1 VARRPVSPEL
11 LERRIA
17 AATAG
22 SGLPAPTGSNYPL
35 VDDPAGPA
43 YVPLPAGSIAAGAI
57 SNADV
62 NAAAGIA
69 LSKLEAVTAGR
80 VVIGN
85 GSNVATATALSGD
98 VTVTSSGVV
107 TIANDAVT
115 SAKIANDAVG
125 SSEIAA
131 NAVGTTE
138 IANDAVTVAKIA
150 QGTAGQIL
158 ITNATPDTA
167 WVSLSGDVTVNG
179 AGAVTIGN
187 DKVTPAKISQ
197 GTAGQILITNATP
210 DTAWVSVGGDLTLNG
225 AGQLTINTG
234 AVVTADLNTATG
246 QIAGAWNS
254 DTANAGFTNV
264 TGGNISRRWLIV
276 GKTMHFR
283 IWFTAGTATAAG
295 SVRVP
300 LPGGVSGQNARRQ
313 MVNGANIT
321 IIVSAFVDAATNNN
335 VTISANASAGG
346 FTAGAALTNLN
357 VNGTIELA

>member
-167 WVSLSGDVTVNG
+167 WVS
-179 AGAVTIGN
+179 
-187 DKVTPAKISQ
+187 
-197 GTAGQILITNATP
+197 
-210 DTAWVSVGGDLTLNG
+210 VGGDLTLNG